1 METQSK
7 KNVLPLVATLVTLLM
22 MMLLTSTP
30 LPVQASAITFNKS
43 NFQDPLKIDNKY
55 FPLKPGTIMIYNG
68 TDEDSKS
75 TSDIFTVTN
84 DTKEIQ
90 GITTRVVNDSAFVEG
105 DLVEPTADWY
115 AQDDSGNVW
124 YMGEFTTDL
133 TNKKNPHEGSWEA
146 GVKGARAGIIM
157 LAEPKVDDTYEQEFA
172 KGEAED
178 KGTVLGL
185 NENVSVPYGSFS
197 NVLKTKDFSTLE
209 PDIEENKYY
218 AQNIGEVKELIV
230 KGGSEE
236 MTLVQIN
243 ATGNNNTGLSLTNQT
258 TKTG

>member
-1 METQSK
+1 MKTQTK
-7 KNVLPLVATLVTLLM
+7 KVLVMIAISIASLMLILSTSLALPSQAATFAF
-22 MMLLTSTP
+22 S
-30 LPVQASAITFNKS
+30 KS
-43 NFQDPLKIDNKY
+43 NFHHPLKIDNKY

-115 AQDDSGNVW
+115 AQDDDGNVW

-178 KGTVLGL
+178 KGTVLSL

-243 ATGNNNTGLSLTNQT
+243 GTGNNNTGLSLTNQT
-258 TKTG
+258 TTKG

>member
-1 METQSK
+1 METRSNK
-7 KNVLPLVATLVTLLM
+7 KVLPLIAILVVTLLIIV
-22 MMLLTSTP
+22 LLISMP
-30 LPVQASAITFNKS
+30 LPVQVSAITFNKS
-43 NFQDPLKIDNKY
+43 NFHDPLKIDNKY
-55 FPLKPGTIMIYNG
+55 FPLKTGTIMIYNG
-68 TDEDSKS
+68 TDEDGKS

-157 LAEPKVDDTYEQEFA
+157 LAEPKVGDTYEQEFA

-178 KGTVLGL
+178 KGTVLSL
-185 NENVSVPYGSFS
+185 NENVSVPYGTFS
-197 NVLKTKDFSTLE
+197 NVLKTKDFSKLE
-209 PDIEENKYY
+209 PDIVENKYY
-218 AQNIGEVKELIV
+218 AQNLGEIKELIV

-236 MTLVQIN
+236 MTLIQIN
-243 ATGNNNTGLSLTNQT
+243 GTGDNNTG
-258 TKTG
+258 